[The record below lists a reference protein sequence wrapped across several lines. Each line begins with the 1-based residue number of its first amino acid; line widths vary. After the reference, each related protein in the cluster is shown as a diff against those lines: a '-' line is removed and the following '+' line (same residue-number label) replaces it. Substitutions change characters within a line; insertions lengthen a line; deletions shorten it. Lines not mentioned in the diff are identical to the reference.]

1 MGRHAGDTGVRGS
14 FSTHPIALS
23 ARPEH
28 DRLSGERVWAHR
40 GDDRDLLVE
49 GRASSVALGLKRA
62 RTMNFP
68 DLAPWLDNVSDDYD
82 ELPSEGHEVPYD
94 E

>member
-28 DRLSGERVWAHR
+28 DGLSGERVWAHR